1 MSPARFA
8 FLVIGAAAIALTGT
22 VSAAQSDPAGALRAS
37 GQAGEQADGYLGLVG
52 AASTEVRERV
62 AAVNSRRHAYYADL
76 AAKRGE
82 AIEKIA
88 ATTAC
93 EILRTKVA
101 PGQYYRLAEDVWRKR
116 GAAPVTLPSYCG

>member
-52 AASTEVRERV
+52 AASTEVR
-62 AAVNSRRHAYYADL
+62 
-76 AAKRGE
+76 
-82 AIEKIA
+82 
-88 ATTAC
+88 
-93 EILRTKVA
+93 
-101 PGQYYRLAEDVWRKR
+101 
-116 GAAPVTLPSYCG
+116 